1 MDWEAEYALLE
12 RPDSPHPGFH
22 TPALSQTSP
31 QPAFPSTSEASH
43 PARLPQQVNE
53 PPLRM
58 RSYHGAMY
66 HPQMH
71 PPSHL
76 MYPSQLEPHP
86 FNNHGGFSSDYTS
99 HHTHPYYSSHPSLP
113 PMNQPPSVPTV
124 LNQNGIA
131 TNVESTRG
139 KRKRAPA
146 GSRTGASNK
155 RPRQTASATLE
166 SSTPSAS
173 CGVGPTSNAQSH
185 RGDVEN
191 HDPNHPGMF
200 EFTFSCD
207 IALPLKN
214 TSSTIYATYHLDAT
228 IYIESATFAP
238 LSRSSSRCNGR
249 LVFFACSRNGRR
261 ASGQTKG

>member
-1 MDWEAEYALLE
+1 MRCLSDLIPLILAFILLLYLKLL
-12 RPDSPHPGFH
+12 
-22 TPALSQTSP
+22 LSQP
-31 QPAFPSTSEASH
+31 FHQHLKP
-43 PARLPQQVNE
+43 RIL
-53 PPLRM
+53 
-58 RSYHGAMY
+58 HGC
-66 HPQMH
+66 H
-71 PPSHL
+71 
-76 MYPSQLEPHP
+76 
-86 FNNHGGFSSDYTS
+86 N
-99 HHTHPYYSSHPSLP
+99 SHPSLP

-191 HDPNHPGMF
+191 HDPNHPVAPSMPPTISTQQSTSKAPPLRRYQDHPAAATDVWYF
-200 EFTFSCD
+200 LH
-207 IALPLKN
+207 ALETAEEPVVKPKDEPILECKP
-214 TSSTIYATYHLDAT
+214 STPYVGCKL
-228 IYIESATFAP
+228 
-238 LSRSSSRCNGR
+238 CM
-249 LVFFACSRNGRR
+249 
-261 ASGQTKG
+261 